1 MVKVAS
7 FDVFDTVLTRTV
19 GSPESSFLLL
29 GKKLRELSL
38 IDCSAEVFAR
48 IRQAAEQRTFDNWG
62 GLDSKVTLEQIYREV
77 GVVLRLSQSQY
88 NQLMAV
94 EQQLEEELLQ
104 PVPACRTQLQAA
116 RDRGEKI
123 LFLSDMYIG
132 HQFIQRQLVRHGLFL
147 PGDRLYVSCDY
158 AQSKASG
165 QLYETM
171 LQREAIEPAAAS
183 HCGNSQWSD
192 VGAAKRAGL
201 RVAPFL
207 QGNLNRHEKILE
219 SYTWQTEGLSSAVA
233 GAARLA
239 RLTIPA
245 PCERTQA
252 LRDVAA
258 GVAAPL
264 LIGFTLWTLKRAQQL
279 GLKRLYFVA
288 RDGQILL
295 EIARRLLPKLDFDC
309 ELRYLYGSRQAWLL
323 PSLTTLDETE
333 LDGIF
338 PLSKDVDYLSVRIVL
353 ARFALEPETI
363 SGALERLGLAA
374 SDWER
379 NLSAA
384 ERQSLRQGLLTEPE
398 IRQQILQSAAQQ
410 RQVMMRYLDQEGLLE
425 TQQVGFVDLG
435 TGATLH
441 SALATVLATAELKPP
456 VSFYLGLRA
465 EVKQTQFPLPE
476 PYLYDARLKL
486 GFLDRPGLTGLLE
499 AVCSAD
505 HGSVIGYQLQGDR
518 VEPLMAAKTNDR
530 VMAWGFSLVR
540 ETICCTADQLML
552 DAALLNPGANL
563 CEATLEA
570 FSQFWQSP
578 TIAEA
583 AAWGAF
589 PLEDGWGKAACYLT
603 LAEPYRWSDVIV
615 LKKHRHWWYE
625 GALAQTSPLLRQAFR
640 LRQLVGI
647 LRAQVQ
653 QHNSFKQVLKGT
665 VQVLLQPSTP

>member
-1 MVKVAS
+1 MVKIAS

-29 GKKLRELSL
+29 GKKLQQLSL
-38 IDCSAEVFAR
+38 IDCSAEAFAR
-48 IRQAAEQRTFDNWG
+48 IRQAAEQRAFDNAG
-62 GLDSKVTLEQIYREV
+62 GLDSNVTLEQIYREV
-77 GVVLRLSQSQY
+77 GVVLRLPASHC

-94 EQQLEEELLQ
+94 EEQLEAALLQ
-104 PVPACRTQLQAA
+104 PIPACRAKLQAA

-132 HQFIQRQLVRHGLFL
+132 HRFIQSQLERHGLFL

-165 QLYETM
+165 QLYDTM

-201 RVAPFL
+201 RVEPFL
-207 QGNLNRHEKILE
+207 QGNLNRYEKILE

-239 RLTIPA
+239 RLTVPA
-245 PCERTQA
+245 PCKRTQA

-309 ELRYLYGSRQAWLL
+309 ELCYLYGSRQAWLL

-353 ARFALEPETI
+353 ARFALEPEAI
-363 SGALERLGLAA
+363 AEPLERLGLSAQN
-374 SDWER
+374 WER

-384 ERQSLRQGLLTEPE
+384 ERQRLRQALLTEPE
-398 IRQQILQSAAQQ
+398 LRQQILQSAAQQ
-410 RQVMMRYLDQEGLLE
+410 RAVMMQYLEQEGLLE
-425 TQQVGFVDLG
+425 TQQVGFIDLG

-441 SALATVLATAELKPP
+441 LALATVLATAQIEPP
-456 VSFYLGLRA
+456 ASFYLGLRA
-465 EVKQTQFPLPE
+465 EVKPTRYPLPE
-476 PYLYDARLKL
+476 VYLYDARFKL
-486 GFLDRPGLTGLLE
+486 GFLDRPGLTGFLE
-499 AVCSAD
+499 SVCSAD
-505 HGSVIGYQLQGDR
+505 HGSVIGYQVQGDR
-518 VEPLMAAKTNDR
+518 VEPLLAAESNERIMD
-530 VMAWGFSLVR
+530 WGFPLVR
-540 ETICCTADQLML
+540 ETMCCVADQLLL
-552 DAALLNPGANL
+552 DAALLNPQANL
-563 CEATLEA
+563 CEALLEA
-570 FSQFWQSP
+570 FSQFWQFP
-578 TIAEA
+578 TPAEA

-603 LAEPYRWSDVIV
+603 LAEPYRWGDVIV
-615 LKKHRHWWYE
+615 LNKHRHWWYE

-640 LRQLVGI
+640 LRRLAGAVA
-647 LRAQVQ
+647 AQAQ
-653 QHNSFKQVLKGT
+653 QQRSLKQVLKGT